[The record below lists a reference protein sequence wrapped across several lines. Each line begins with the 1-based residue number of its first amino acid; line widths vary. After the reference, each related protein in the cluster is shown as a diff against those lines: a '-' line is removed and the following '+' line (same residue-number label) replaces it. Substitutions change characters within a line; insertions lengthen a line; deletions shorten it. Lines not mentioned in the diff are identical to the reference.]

1 MISTND
7 FKTGVTIE
15 LDGDPWQVLDFQHV
29 KPGKGSPF
37 VRAKMK
43 NLRSGNVRE
52 DTFRAGEKVPRAH
65 IETKEMQYLYANGDE
80 HTFMDMNTYDQINL
94 NRNQIEYELKFLKEN
109 MTVYIMEYKGEMLG
123 IQLPNTVTLEVVETE
138 PGIRGDTATG
148 GSKPAKLETGH
159 IVSVPFF
166 INVGDQLIIDTRSG
180 DYISRA

>member
-43 NLRSGNVRE
+43 NLRNGNVRE

-80 HTFMDMNTYDQINL
+80 YTFMDMNTYDQITL
-94 NRNQIEYELKFLKEN
+94 SRNQIEYELKFLKEN
-109 MTVYIMEYKGEMLG
+109 MTVYIIEYKGEMLG
-123 IQLPNTVTLEVVETE
+123 IQLPNTVVLEVVETE

-159 IVSVPFF
+159 VVSVPFF
-166 INVGDQLIIDTRSG
+166 INVGDKLIIDTRSG
-180 DYISRA
+180 EYVSRA

>member
-7 FKTGVTIE
+7 FRTGVTIE
-15 LDGDPWQVLDFQHV
+15 LEGDPWQIIDFQHV

-65 IETKEMQYLYANGDE
+65 VETKEMQYLYASGDE
-80 HTFMDMNTYDQINL
+80 HTFMDMSTYDQINL
-94 NRNQIEYELKFLKEN
+94 STKQIEDELKFLLEN
-109 MTVYIMEYKGEMLG
+109 MKVHIVEYKGEMLG
-123 IQLPNTVTLEVVETE
+123 INLPNTVELEVTETE

-148 GSKPAKLETGH
+148 GSKPAKLQTGH
-159 IVSVPFF
+159 VVSVPFF
-166 INVGDQLIIDTRSG
+166 VNVGDKLIIDTRTG
-180 DYISRA
+180 HYVSRA

>member
-7 FKTGVTIE
+7 FRTGITIE

-43 NLRSGNVRE
+43 NLRNGNVRE

-65 IETKEMQYLYANGDE
+65 IETREMQYLYSSGDE
-80 HTFMDMNTYDQINL
+80 YTFMDMNTYDQINL
-94 NRNQIEYELKFLKEN
+94 NKKQIEYELKFLKEN
-109 MTVYIMEYKGEMLG
+109 MTVYIVEYKGEMLG
-123 IQLPNTVTLEVVETE
+123 INLPNTVELEVVDTE

-148 GSKPAKLETGH
+148 GSKPATLETGH
-159 IVSVPFF
+159 VVSVPFF
-166 INVGDQLIIDTRSG
+166 INVGDKLIIDTRTG
-180 DYISRA
+180 EYVSRA

>member
-15 LDGDPWQVLDFQHV
+15 LEGDPWQVLDFQHV

-43 NLRSGNVRE
+43 NLRTGNVRE

-65 IETKEMQYLYANGDE
+65 IETKEMQYLYASGDE
-80 HTFMDMNTYDQINL
+80 YTFMDMNTYDQINL
-94 NRNQIEYELKFLKEN
+94 SRKQIEYELKFLKEN
-109 MTVYIMEYKGEMLG
+109 MTVYIIEYKGEMLG
-123 IQLPNTVTLEVVETE
+123 IQLPNTVVLEVTETE

-148 GSKPAKLETGH
+148 GSKPATLETGH
-159 IVSVPFF
+159 VVSVPFF
-166 INVGDQLIIDTRSG
+166 INVGDKLIIDTRSG
-180 DYISRA
+180 EYVSRA

>member
-7 FKTGVTIE
+7 FRTGVTVE
-15 LDGDPWQVLDFQHV
+15 LDGDPWQIIDFQHV

-43 NLRSGNVRE
+43 NLRSGNVKE

-65 IETKEMQYLYANGDE
+65 VETKEMQYLYASGDE

-94 NRNQIEYELKFLKEN
+94 STKQIDYELKFLLEN
-109 MTVYIMEYKGEMLG
+109 MKVHIVDYKGEMLG
-123 IQLPNTVTLEVVETE
+123 VILPNTVELEVTETE

-148 GSKPAKLETGH
+148 GSKPAKLQTGH
-159 IVSVPFF
+159 VVSVPFF
-166 INVGDQLIIDTRSG
+166 INVGDKLIIDTRNG
-180 DYISRA
+180 HYVSRA

>member
-1 MISTND
+1 MISTNE
-7 FKTGVTIE
+7 FRTGITIE
-15 LDGDPWQVLDFQHV
+15 LDGDPWQIIDFQHV

-65 IETKEMQYLYANGDE
+65 VETKEMQYLYASGDE

-94 NRNQIEYELKFLKEN
+94 SEKQIEHELLFLREN
-109 MTVYIMEYKGEMLG
+109 MKVHIVEYKGEMLG
-123 IQLPNTVTLEVVETE
+123 IILPNTVELDVTETE

-159 IVSVPFF
+159 VVSVPFF
-166 INVGDQLIIDTRSG
+166 INVGDKLIIDTRTG
-180 DYISRA
+180 HYVSRA

>member
-7 FKTGVTIE
+7 FRTGVTIE
-15 LDGDPWQVLDFQHV
+15 LDGDPWQVIDFQHV

-37 VRAKMK
+37 VRAKLK

-65 IETKEMQYLYANGDE
+65 VETKEMQYLYASGDE

-94 NRNQIEYELKFLKEN
+94 GEKQIEYELKFLKEN
-109 MTVYIMEYKGEMLG
+109 MKVHIVEYKGEMLG
-123 IQLPNTVTLEVVETE
+123 VTLPNTVELEVVETE

-159 IVSVPFF
+159 VVSVPFF
-166 INVGDQLIIDTRSG
+166 INVGDVLIVDTRTG
-180 DYISRA
+180 HYVSRA

>member
-7 FKTGVTIE
+7 FRTGVTIE
-15 LDGDPWQVLDFQHV
+15 LEGDPWQVIDFQHV

-65 IETKEMQYLYANGDE
+65 IETKEMQYLYASGDE
-80 HTFMDMNTYDQINL
+80 YTFMDMTTYDQINL
-94 NRNQIEYELKFLKEN
+94 NRKQIEYELKFLKEN
-109 MTVYIMEYKGEMLG
+109 MTVHIIEYKGEMLG
-123 IQLPNTVTLEVVETE
+123 INLPNTVVLEVTETE

-148 GSKPAKLETGH
+148 GSKPATLETGH
-159 IVSVPFF
+159 VVSVPFF
-166 INVGDQLIIDTRSG
+166 INVGDKLIIDTRTG
-180 DYISRA
+180 EYVSRA

>member
-15 LDGDPWQVLDFQHV
+15 LEGDPWQVLDFQHV

-43 NLRSGNVRE
+43 NLRTGNVRE

-65 IETKEMQYLYANGDE
+65 IETKEMQYLYSSGDE
-80 HTFMDMNTYDQINL
+80 YTFMDMNTYDQINL
-94 NRNQIEYELKFLKEN
+94 SRKQIEYELKFLKEN
-109 MTVYIMEYKGEMLG
+109 MTVYMIEYKGEMLG
-123 IQLPNTVTLEVVETE
+123 IQLPNTVVLEVTETE

-148 GSKPAKLETGH
+148 GSKPATLETGH
-159 IVSVPFF
+159 VVSVPFF
-166 INVGDQLIIDTRSG
+166 INVGDKLIIDTRTG
-180 DYISRA
+180 EYVSRA

>member
-7 FKTGVTIE
+7 FRTGITIE
-15 LDGDPWQVLDFQHV
+15 LDGDPWQIIDFQHV

-65 IETKEMQYLYANGDE
+65 VETKEMQYLYASGDE

-94 NRNQIEYELKFLKEN
+94 TKKQIEYELKFLLEN
-109 MTVYIMEYKGEMLG
+109 MKVHIVDYKGEMLG
-123 IQLPNTVTLEVVETE
+123 VNLPNTVELEVVETE

-148 GSKPAKLETGH
+148 GSKPAKLETGLV
-159 IVSVPFF
+159 VSVPFF
-166 INVGDQLIIDTRSG
+166 INVGDKLIIDTRTG
-180 DYISRA
+180 HYVSRA